1 MAKLIQLP
9 GARPANEGEALVV
22 NYLKEQLPGTYT
34 LIPNVEIIEQGRP
47 AFEYDLIIVGPHA
60 VYVIE
65 IKRWLGGIRGDDYV
79 WIVAG
84 QHRRQNPWP
93 TANNKARV
101 LKSQIER
108 RCLNCTRVWVEALVA
123 IADDQGDLT
132 LRGACRDRVFRYT
145 DLPAFL
151 TDPAA
156 LEDKSGDLRPLR
168 GPLEKAVQEAGRG
181 RPDAVLRFGDYVV
194 EETLARRDAVSEFLA
209 YSILLRGAEKVR
221 LRVFSYDPYLDP
233 EAQTQRQECIRREA
247 EALHKIGPHPN
258 LIALQAFF
266 TDPNDP
272 NLFVEVTDWSE
283 AGTLRGLLSAE
294 TPLSLERKLEL
305 AQSIAAGLQAAHEAS
320 VIHRDVRPENILIGR
335 DEQPRL
341 MNFDHARL
349 ALPGAL
355 TVGPLKPDPDVPRAY
370 QAPELLNPA
379 LPLTPAAD
387 LYSLGQILF
396 EMLAGQPLYD
406 SPEDALQGTTTLGA
420 PGEYVPDVPEALN
433 ALVQRMLHPE
443 AHRRPQNA
451 TEVLAALHD
460 LREKPSGTVIE
471 APEPEPEPPPPP
483 AETEPAKFSEN
494 DVIDGKFYVQKV
506 LDAGG
511 SGRVYKVYDPIRD
524 RTFAIKVFEA
534 TSLSLEFLK
543 REVRTLEQI
552 QHPHIVRFQGWGKL
566 AQSERFYLLTD
577 FVEGEDLHAYTTP
590 DRRLPVRDAVNLVLQ
605 LLSALSAI
613 HPDVER
619 LTELRAKMKD
629 DEVEEAEYEE
639 FGRLQESG
647 FLHRDI
653 KPANLMLSANGLML
667 VDFNIAARASQAG
680 RTYVGTPGY
689 MLPEVGL
696 LPWDADGDLFAAG
709 IVLYELVTGRHPYPE
724 RQPDAETQPTDPRT
738 YVPELH
744 PALAEILLR
753 AVSCDATQRYHSA
766 RRFREE
772 LLGLGEVYVQAPE
785 VAPVCTGL
793 TLEPGE
799 ADKLNYN
806 PYVTRFLRL
815 YSQARRDNSGTR
827 GLDEIARLTY
837 VPTRLDRLLR
847 PAVLNG
853 RYRLVIITGNAGD
866 GKTAFIKQL
875 EETAGAQTVVH
886 PTDNAGEFTYNGLR
900 FVTNYDGSQ
909 DEGAERAN
917 DLVLTEFFA
926 PFADATIA
934 CAPDE
939 SAVHVIAINEGRLI
953 DFFGATPGV
962 HNAGAAAQFSRLGAL
977 LERFFASAPADGG
990 TPDVSVLPD
999 WLLVVD
1005 LNRRS
1010 VVARDPEAD
1019 NLSIFE
1025 RQLAALLKP
1034 EFWEA
1039 CHCCDLRERC
1049 PVNYNVSTLADP
1061 ASGAEVRERLRTLF
1075 EIVHLRRQLH
1085 ITMRDLR
1092 SALSWVLFRD
1102 LDCDDVANL
1111 LASRAHPDQYLAL
1124 LYHQALAA
1132 DGLPP
1137 VGRADD
1143 RLVALLRQVDPA
1155 QVANPTADRTLHFQ
1169 ETHGLVRLSFEERP
1183 ALAGTWLKDWCLPR
1197 AWEAMQNPQTVQAIQ
1212 ARHAAVR
1219 RIAYFERR
1227 DAARQEMLPYQNFIR
1242 FRELTQ
1248 SAASDLAALTDELVE
1263 GISLAEGAR
1272 SVELA
1277 RRFVCLRA
1285 GQADKVK
1292 IKSFRLFP
1300 REAFAVRVPESK
1312 SGPYIETTPDQI
1324 VLVYTA
1330 PDGDNRRAELVI
1342 SLDLLELLTQVREG
1356 FTPSLDDIQ
1365 GFFINLVV
1373 FNNALA
1379 HLPYRRAI
1387 LTRNDRQFYEV
1398 RLDDRAEITLRQW
1411 SAADPCCTERSV
1423 ADEVSA

>member
-1 MAKLIQLP
+1 MAKVIHLP
-9 GARPANEGEALVV
+9 GARPADAGEARVLQH
-22 NYLKEQLPGTYT
+22 LEAALPATYT
-34 LIPNVEIIEQGRP
+34 LIPNVEIVQLGYP
-47 AFEYDLIIVGPHA
+47 AFEYDLIAIAPHA
-60 VYVIE
+60 VYVVE
-65 IKRWLGGIRGDDYV
+65 VKRWLGGIRGDDYG
-79 WIVAG
+79 WMVAG

-108 RCLNCTRVWVEALVA
+108 RQPHCRPAWVEAVVA
-123 IADDQGDLT
+123 IADDQGALD
-132 LRGACRDRVFRYT
+132 LRGVCRERVFRYT

-151 TDPAA
+151 TDPTA
-156 LEDKSGDLRPLR
+156 LGERAGDLRPLR
-168 GPLEKAVQEAGRG
+168 AYLEKAIQEAGHG
-181 RPDAVLRFGDYVV
+181 RPAAVLRFGDYEV

-209 YSILLRGAEKVR
+209 RNTLLRGDVKVR
-221 LRVFSYDPYLDP
+221 LRVFSYDPYVPPDVQ
-233 EAQTQRQECIRREA
+233 AHRQECIRRES
-247 EALHKIGPHPN
+247 EVLQQIGRHPN

-283 AGTLRGLLSAE
+283 TGVLRGLMNAE
-294 TPLSLERKLEL
+294 APLSLERKLEL
-305 AQSIAAGLQAAHEAS
+305 AQGIAAGLQAAHEAG

-341 MNFDHARL
+341 MNFDHARI

-370 QAPELLNPA
+370 QAPELLNPII
-379 LPLTPAAD
+379 PLTPAAD

-396 EMLAGQPLYD
+396 EMLAGQPLYEK
-406 SPEDALQGTTTLGA
+406 PEDALSGTTTLGA
-420 PGEYVPDVPEALN
+420 PGEYVADVPAAIN
-433 ALVQRMLHPE
+433 ALVQQLLHRD
-443 AHRRPQNA
+443 ARRRPQSA
-451 TEVLAALHD
+451 AEVITVLRA

-471 APEPEPEPPPPP
+471 TPAPEPAPPPPP
-483 AETEPAKFSEN
+483 EREPAQFLVNE
-494 DVIDGKFYVQKV
+494 VIDGKYQVQQV

-524 RTFAIKVFEA
+524 RILALKLFEA
-534 TSLSLEFLK
+534 TALSLEFLK

-552 QHPHIVRFQGWGKL
+552 RHPHIVRFQGWGKL
-566 AQSERFYLLTD
+566 AERFYLLTD
-577 FVEGEDLHAYTTP
+577 FVEGEDLHAYTMP

-605 LLSALSAI
+605 LLAALGDI

-619 LTELRAKMKD
+619 LTALREKMAAGEID
-629 DEVEEAEYEE
+629 EAEYAE

-647 FLHRDI
+647 ILHRDI
-653 KPANLMLSANGLML
+653 KPANLMLSVAGLVL
-667 VDFNIAARASQAG
+667 VDFNIAAQAGQAG

-696 LPWDADGDLFAAG
+696 LPWSADGDLFATG
-709 IVLYELVTGRHPYPE
+709 IVLYELVTGHHPYPDG
-724 RQPDAETQPTDPRT
+724 QPSAETPPTDPRI

-744 PALAEILLR
+744 PALAEILVR
-753 AVSCDATQRYHSA
+753 AASCDATLRYHSA
-766 RRFREE
+766 RRFKRDLESLE
-772 LLGLGEVYVQAPE
+772 GVYLQAVDVTPRFG
-785 VAPVCTGL
+785 GL
-793 TLEPGE
+793 TLAPGE
-799 ADKLNYN
+799 ADKPNSN

-815 YSQARRDNSGTR
+815 YSQAARDNSGTR

-847 PAVLNG
+847 PAVLDG

-875 EETAGAQTVVH
+875 EEVAGAQTVLH
-886 PTDNAGEFTYNGLR
+886 PTDNSGVFTYNGIR

-926 PFADATIA
+926 PFADAA
-934 CAPDE
+934 LDQAPSE
-939 SAVHVIAINEGRLI
+939 RAVHVIAINEGRLI
-953 DFFGATPGV
+953 DFFGATPGARV
-962 HNAGAAAQFSRLGAL
+962 GGAAGFSRLGAL
-977 LERFFASAPADGG
+977 LARFFERDHDNAA
-990 TPDVSVLPD
+990 LPD

-1010 VVARDPEAD
+1010 VVARDPAAD

-1039 CHCCDLRERC
+1039 CWRCAWRERC
-1049 PVNYNVSTLADP
+1049 PIHYNVRALSDP

-1092 SALSWVLFRD
+1092 SALAWVLFHD
-1102 LDCDDVANL
+1102 LDCDAIAR
-1111 LASRAHPDQYLAL
+1111 LAEGHTPPETWLAF

-1132 DGLPP
+1132 DGRPP
-1137 VGRADD
+1137 EGRGDD
-1143 RLVALLRQVDPA
+1143 RLVALLRQIDPA
-1155 QVANPTADRTLHFQ
+1155 QIANPTADRTLHFQ
-1169 ETHGLVRLSFEERP
+1169 ELRGLARLAFAERP
-1183 ALAGTWLKDWCLPR
+1183 ALAEAWLEDWQLPR
-1197 AWEAMQNPQTVQAIQ
+1197 GWEALQHPEIARQVQ
-1212 ARHAAVR
+1212 ARHAAAR

-1227 DAARQEMLPYQNFIR
+1227 DAGWEAMLPYQNFAR
-1242 FRELTQ
+1242 FRARTQAPSPELLEM
-1248 SAASDLAALTDELVE
+1248 LATELVE

-1272 SVELA
+1272 HPALA
-1277 RRFVCLRA
+1277 REYVFLRA
-1285 GQADKVK
+1285 GQAEKVK

-1300 REAFAVRVPESK
+1300 RAAFAARVPSGA
-1312 SGPYIETTPDQI
+1312 SGPYLEVTPDQI
-1324 VLVYTA
+1324 VFSYAA
-1330 PDGDNRRAELVI
+1330 PDTPNSRAELLI
-1342 SLDLLELLTQVREG
+1342 SLDLLELLMQVREG

-1373 FNNALA
+1373 FKNALA
-1379 HLPYRRAI
+1379 HLPYRHAI

-1398 RLDDRAEITLRQW
+1398 RLDDRAVIALQQW
-1411 SAADPCCTERSV
+1411 DEGRMKEGK
-1423 ADEVSA
+1423 DEVSA